1 MKDTV
6 PKGFERWLRSVTLKP
21 SPPDLRHKVL
31 TAAAEYRERK
41 AWTTPL
47 LRRCFAACAVVLM
60 AVFIADGVVSKA
72 QRMQFIAL
80 AGGPRPAPVR
90 PDDEGALLAE
100 VIGDAMTPM
109 MLARERAELR
119 HRNIRIT
126 RADDYLQLERLM
138 EDGNESQK
146 DLH

>member
-31 TAAAEYRERK
+31 KAAAEYRERK

-47 LRRCFAACAVVLM
+47 LRRCFAACAAVLLVVF
-60 AVFIADGVVSKA
+60 VADGLVSRA
-72 QRMQFIAL
+72 QRDRFIAL
-80 AGGPRPAPVR
+80 AGGPRPAPMQ
-90 PDDEGALLAE
+90 PDDDRALLTE
-100 VIGDAMTPM
+100 VLGESTTPE

-119 HRNIRIT
+119 RRNIRIS

-146 DLH
+146 DPH

>member
-60 AVFIADGVVSKA
+60 AVFIADGLISRA
-72 QRMQFIAL
+72 QRDRLVAL
-80 AGGPRPAPVR
+80 AGGPRPAATR
-90 PDDEGALLAE
+90 SDDESALLAE
-100 VIGDAMTPM
+100 ALGDAVSPRIMAQEM
-109 MLARERAELR
+109 GQRRKR
-119 HRNIRIT
+119 VIRIT
-126 RADDYLQLERLM
+126 ANESLLQIERLV
-138 EDGNESQK
+138 EDADESPK
-146 DLH
+146 NLH

>member
-31 TAAAEYRERK
+31 KAAAEYRERK

-47 LRRCFAACAVVLM
+47 LRRCFTACAVVLM
-60 AVFIADGVVSKA
+60 AVFIADGLVSRA
-72 QRMQFIAL
+72 QRMQLIAL
-80 AGGPRPAPVR
+80 AGGPRPTPIQ

-100 VIGDAMTPM
+100 VLGGAVNPRM
-109 MLARERAELR
+109 MAQETAESR
-119 HRNIRIT
+119 RRTIRKT
-126 RADDYLQLERLM
+126 ASDDLLQIERLT
-138 EDGNESQK
+138 EDAHESPE